1 MQSKPIFRYKAC
13 REYFK
18 YARLEFGNH
27 FQHSS
32 WQSPTFFQQKRN
44 GKSLKAFTL
53 WKINN
58 WSGAG
63 KEKKRKK
70 KIAKYRKNDVNN
82 RNIEN
87 LFPDLFCCSDLQP
100 PGREDI
106 HSKWRVCIPEAEDAQ
121 HAICQL
127 GGDYI
132 VFFFVFFTWMLLAM
146 GEVLRAISR
155 LLLTLSMIPFILNS
169 SGGQKSPTRSR
180 ESRFAALT
188 DPTGLSHTDK
198 HGFISEPRIT

>member
-106 HSKWRVCIPEAEDAQ
+106 HSKWRVHP
-121 HAICQL
+121 
-127 GGDYI
+127 GGRGCSACDLSTWWWLHC
-132 VFFFVFFTWMLLAM
+132 FFFCFFYMNAAGNGWGAAGNFQVAADLKHD
-146 GEVLRAISR
+146 AIYSKQQWR
-155 LLLTLSMIPFILNS
+155 PEI
-169 SGGQKSPTRSR
+169 
-180 ESRFAALT
+180 T
-188 DPTGLSHTDK
+188 DEKQRKPLCCPDRPHWAVSHW
-198 HGFISEPRIT
+198 